1 MRTAIWCC
9 MLLALV
15 SCHLG
20 ASTLVQQVYS
30 RFIPLEQ
37 TQAHTSSTALVQD
50 HAGQI
55 WLGTQH
61 GLYRFNGTDVKLF
74 RADPTNA
81 TTLSADWVSSLL
93 VDHQG
98 TLWIGTRY
106 AGLNRFDAATERFER
121 IALPIATD
129 AGVSAEISVLYQD
142 PQQQLWI
149 GSYGAGLFRWDNL
162 RQQLDHVE
170 LPKQIDG
177 VSSLHLN
184 DLLMDEKGQLWLA
197 AGDAPVR
204 TMAGASGGVIR
215 WQLKDNQL
223 TGFLKTADAALIGSV
238 NKLRQTFD
246 GTMLLASF
254 SGGLLQM
261 SATQSLPVSPA
272 QPDAL
277 TQAQLTDMLIDPQGG
292 LWLASFNSGLWHQST
307 PDAPWQHF
315 QHLPQ
320 FSAGLPSNHLY
331 ALMYDRQGTLWT
343 VSQTRISGLNQ
354 FARQVQTLPHVSDQ
368 PDLLPAGDI
377 LGIDAVNAE
386 TVWLANR
393 DGGLMHFN
401 PTTKKLLPV
410 PPPTG
415 EESFS
420 VRQVV
425 ADQQHRLWV
434 GTETGLWLYQSDTAQ
449 WQEYPLLKHSIQQPV
464 IKSLLED
471 KERRLW
477 IGTRGHGLFMLDA
490 DRNTLRRYHRLGKP
504 VFPFDDI
511 NMVYQ
516 DSYHGIWVGSADQG
530 LARLDPDSG
539 QFLQWQQQQ
548 ATVHGLQFN
557 GIQLIV
563 EDNLHLWVY
572 AGNVRH
578 RLIRQQGDPG
588 KILGFKP
595 YLTEKDFDKELQQA
609 DLFRLL
615 YRKHWLSGAASYL
628 NLDESLGMQSVTW
641 IGSWDA
647 LDGYIY
653 RGGKEGMD
661 YFRIA
666 DLPRNWPLSPLELT
680 NLSLF
685 NQMIPPAQQASQ
697 QLLPV
702 VIGALD
708 KLQLLYQQD
717 MFSIHFA
724 AAEFVMPRQ
733 LEYRYQLAGFDRDWI
748 LAQRP
753 IATYTRLPPGN
764 YTFEVEARISG
775 GIWQTARQLP
785 VHILPPWWMTWWF
798 RSGLL
803 ALVLF
808 TGWAWYQQKMTR
820 QLEMRRK
827 LELLVT
833 QRTEELSHKTDQLQE
848 KHQALQRSYQDVTL
862 LQQISTEITASLD
875 LKQVLTR
882 CHHHLSEILDAH
894 VLLIGIYRETEHKLD
909 FAFWMEDNQLAP
921 RFDIDLDQNWA
932 PGVICFNRQQEI
944 LIGCNDDFL
953 NYLPQ
958 IPEPLYGKLTQ
969 SVLYFPLTV
978 SGKPVGV
985 FSVQS
990 LKAHA
995 YSESQIALLR
1005 TLASYVAISVANADS
1020 FEQLQLTQQQLITQ
1034 EKMASLGALVA
1045 GVAHEIN
1052 TPLGICVTASSH
1064 LQVELEHIQ
1073 QALDSKNIQQ
1083 SQFQRFLQHLR
1094 EGLKILQVN
1103 TARAADL
1110 VQSFKQV
1117 SVDQSNVTL
1126 REFSLRSYLQDVLL
1140 TLKPQL
1146 HKAGCALDFQC
1157 PEDIEL
1163 YTDPGAIAQII
1174 TNLVLNSLLHGVNQV
1189 TDPRISISF
1198 LLEGRMVVLKFG
1210 DNGVGMDQR
1219 ALAHIFEPFYTT
1231 KRNKGG
1237 TGLGTHIVF
1246 NLVSGSL
1253 KGHIDVQSA
1262 PGAGLHYKITF
1273 PARRDS

>member
-1 MRTAIWCC
+1 MRTGIWCC

-50 HAGQI
+50 QTGQI

-74 RADPTNA
+74 RADPTKSD
-81 TTLSADWVSSLL
+81 TLSADWVSSLL
-93 VDHQG
+93 VDNQG

-106 AGLNRFDAATERFER
+106 AGLNRFDEDTERFER
-121 IALPIATD
+121 IALPVANKT
-129 AGVSAEISVLYQD
+129 GTSAEISVLYQD
-142 PQQQLWI
+142 PNQQIWV
-149 GSYGAGLFRWDNL
+149 GSYGAGLFRWDSQQ
-162 RQQLDHVE
+162 QQLTHVE

-184 DLLMDEKGQLWLA
+184 DVMMDDQGLLWLA

-215 WQLKDNQL
+215 WQLQGNRL
-223 TGFLKTADAALIGSV
+223 TGFLKTADADLIGSV
-238 NKLRQTFD
+238 NKLRQTAD
-246 GTMLLASF
+246 GTLLLASF
-254 SGGLLQM
+254 SGGLLHM
-261 SATQSLPVSPA
+261 SNAKPLPFSPA
-272 QPDAL
+272 QPEVLA
-277 TQAQLTDMLIDPQGG
+277 QAQLTDMLIDPQGG
-292 LWLASFNSGLWHQST
+292 LWLASFNAGLWYQSA
-307 PDAPWQHF
+307 PDALWQNF

-320 FSAGLPSNHLY
+320 FSAGLPSNNLY
-331 ALMYDRQGTLWT
+331 ALMLDQQGTLWT
-343 VSQTRISGLNQ
+343 VSQTRISGLSR
-354 FARQVQTLPHVSDQ
+354 FARQVQTLPHDSDQ
-368 PDLLPAGDI
+368 PDLLPVGDI

-386 TVWLANR
+386 KVWLANR
-393 DGGLMHFN
+393 DGGLMLFN
-401 PTTKKLLPV
+401 PTTKQMLPV
-410 PPPTG
+410 PPPMG
-415 EESFS
+415 KEVFS

-425 ADQQHRLWV
+425 EDQRRQLWV
-434 GTETGLWLYQSDTAQ
+434 GTENGLWLYQTDTSQ

-471 KERRLW
+471 KQRRLW

-490 DRNTLRRYHRLGKP
+490 DRNNLQRYHRLGKP
-504 VFPFDDI
+504 EFPFDDI

-516 DSYHGIWVGSADQG
+516 DSYDGMWVGSADQG
-530 LARLDPDSG
+530 LARLDPESG
-539 QFLQWQQQQ
+539 QFLRWQQQQ

-563 EDNLHLWVY
+563 EENQHLWIH

-578 RLIRQQGDPG
+578 RLIRQQGAPA
-588 KILGFKP
+588 KVLGFKP
-595 YLTEKDFDKELQQA
+595 YLTDEDIDLELQQA

-615 YRKHWLSGAASYL
+615 YRKHWLAGASSYL

-641 IGSWDA
+641 IGSWDS
-647 LDGYIY
+647 LDGYIF

-666 DLPRNWPLSPLELT
+666 DLPRDWPLSPLELT

-685 NQMIPPAQQASQ
+685 NQMIPPARPESL

-708 KLQLLYQQD
+708 DLKLLYQQD

-724 AAEFVMPRQ
+724 AAEFVLPRQ
-733 LEYRYQLAGFDRDWI
+733 LEYRYQLTGFDRDWI

-753 IATYTRLPPGN
+753 VATYTRLPPGT
-764 YTFEVEARISG
+764 YTFQVEARISG
-775 GIWQTARQLP
+775 GSWQTARQLP

-798 RSGLL
+798 RSGMV

-808 TGWAWYQQKMTR
+808 SGWAWYQQKMTR

-827 LELLVT
+827 LEQLVT

-909 FAFWMEDNQLAP
+909 FAFWMEDNKLAP

-932 PGVICFNRQQEI
+932 PGVICFNKQQEI
-944 LIGCNDDFL
+944 LIGCNEDFL

-978 SGKPVGV
+978 SGKAVGV

-990 LKAHA
+990 LEPHA

-1064 LQVELEHIQ
+1064 LQVELETIQ

-1157 PEDIEL
+1157 PDDIEL

-1189 TDPRISISF
+1189 PDPQIQISF
-1198 LLEGRMVVLKFG
+1198 SQEGRMVILKFG

-1246 NLVSGSL
+1246 NLVNGSL
-1253 KGHIDVQSA
+1253 KGQIDVQSS
-1262 PGAGLHYKITF
+1262 PGAGLHYKISF
-1273 PARRDS
+1273 PARRDY

>member
-1 MRTAIWCC
+1 VRTGIWCC

-15 SCHLG
+15 SFHLA

-37 TQAHTSSTALVQD
+37 TQAHTASTALVQD
-50 HAGQI
+50 RNGQI

-61 GLYRFNGTDVKLF
+61 GLYRFNGHDVTLF
-74 RADPTNA
+74 RADPTKPDS
-81 TTLSADWVSSLL
+81 LSADWVSSLL
-93 VDHQG
+93 VDQQG
-98 TLWIGTRY
+98 ILWIGTRY

-121 IALPIATD
+121 FVLPVTQQ
-129 AGVSAEISVLYQD
+129 AGASAEISVLYQD
-142 PQQQLWI
+142 PQHQIWV
-149 GSYGAGLFRWDNL
+149 GSYGAGLFRWDNNT
-162 RQQLDHVE
+162 QQLQQIK
-170 LPKQIDG
+170 LPEQVDG
-177 VSSLHLN
+177 VSSQHLN
-184 DLLMDEKGQLWLA
+184 DVMMDDTGALWLA

-204 TMAGASGGVIR
+204 TMAGASGGLIR
-215 WQLKDNQL
+215 WQPQSQQV
-223 TGFLKTADAALIGSV
+223 TGFLKTGDSALIGSV
-238 NKLRQTFD
+238 NRLRQTAD
-246 GTMLLASF
+246 GTLLLASF

-261 SATQSLPVSPA
+261 SK
-272 QPDAL
+272 
-277 TQAQLTDMLIDPQGG
+277 TQAVPFSRTQPEALQQSQLTDMLIDAQGG
-292 LWLASFNSGLWHQST
+292 LWLASFNSGLWYQPTASS
-307 PDAPWQHF
+307 PWQQF

-331 ALMYDRQGTLWT
+331 ALMLDHQGTLWT
-343 VSQTRISGLNQ
+343 LSQTRISGLSR
-354 FARQVQTLPHVSDQ
+354 FARQVQTLPNVSDQ
-368 PDLLPAGDI
+368 PQLLPAGDV
-377 LGIDAVNAE
+377 LGIDAVSME
-386 TVWLANR
+386 KVWLANR
-393 DGGLMHFN
+393 DGGLLHFN
-401 PTTKKLLPV
+401 PQTKQLRPIPSPLTPQPFSARQVLEDHRQQVWVGSESGLWQFQQLTQQWTERPLLPH
-410 PPPTG
+410 
-415 EESFS
+415 S
-420 VRQVV
+420 V
-425 ADQQHRLWV
+425 
-434 GTETGLWLYQSDTAQ
+434 
-449 WQEYPLLKHSIQQPV
+449 QQPV
-464 IKSLLED
+464 IKSLFED
-471 KERRLW
+471 RQRRLW

-490 DRNTLRRYHRLGKP
+490 ARQQQRRYHGQGQP
-504 VFPFDDI
+504 QFPFDDI

-516 DSYHGIWVGSADQG
+516 DSFDGLWVGSADQG
-530 LARLDPDSG
+530 LARLDPASG
-539 QFLQWQQQQ
+539 QVQHWQQQQ
-548 ATVHGLQFN
+548 AAVHGMQFN
-557 GIQLIV
+557 GIQLII
-563 EDNLHLWVY
+563 EENQHLWIH

-578 RLIRQQGDPG
+578 RLIRQQGDPA
-588 KILGFKP
+588 KILGFKA
-595 YLTEKDFDKELQQA
+595 YLTEQDRDTELQQA
-609 DLFRLL
+609 DMFRLL
-615 YRKHWLSGAASYL
+615 YRKHWLGGAGSYL
-628 NLDESLGMQSVTW
+628 TIDERLGMQSVTW
-641 IGSWDA
+641 IGSWDE
-647 LDGYIY
+647 LDGYIF
-653 RGGKEGMD
+653 RGGKEGVD

-666 DLPRNWPLSPLELT
+666 DLPRNWPLNPLELT
-680 NLSLF
+680 QLSLF
-685 NQMIPPAQQASQ
+685 NQVIPPARPQSQ

-702 VIGALD
+702 VIGSLE

-724 AAEFVMPRQ
+724 AAEFVLPRQ
-733 LEYRYQLAGFDRDWI
+733 LEYRYQLTGFDRDWI
-748 LAQRP
+748 LTQRP
-753 IATYTRLPPGN
+753 VATYTRLPPGT
-764 YTFEVEARISG
+764 YTFQVQARISG
-775 GIWQTARQLP
+775 GNWQTTRQLP

-803 ALVLF
+803 AMVLF
-808 TGWAWYQQKMTR
+808 SGFAWYQQKMTR

-827 LELLVT
+827 LEQLVT
-833 QRTEELSHKTDQLQE
+833 LRTEELSHKTNQLQE

-921 RFDIDLDQNWA
+921 RFDIDLDQETA

-944 LIGCNDDFL
+944 LIGCHDDFL
-953 NYLPQ
+953 HYLPQ
-958 IPEPLYGKLTQ
+958 IPEPLYGQLTQ

-978 SGKPVGV
+978 SGKAVGV

-990 LKAHA
+990 LKPKA

-1064 LQVELEHIQ
+1064 LQTELETIQ
-1073 QALDSKNIQQ
+1073 QALDNKNIQQ

-1117 SVDQSNVTL
+1117 SVDQSNVSL
-1126 REFSLRSYLQDVLL
+1126 REFSLRCYLQDVLL

-1146 HKAGCALDFQC
+1146 HKAGCALDFHC
-1157 PEDIEL
+1157 PDDIEL
-1163 YTDPGAIAQII
+1163 YTDAGAIAQII

-1189 TDPRISISF
+1189 ADPKIHISF
-1198 LLEGRMVVLKFG
+1198 SQEGRMVVLKFG

-1219 ALAHIFEPFYTT
+1219 ALSHIFEPFYTT
-1231 KRNKGG
+1231 KRNNGG

-1253 KGHIDVQSA
+1253 KGQIDVHSA
-1262 PGAGLHYKITF
+1262 PGAGLHYRITF

>member
-1 MRTAIWCC
+1 

-15 SCHLG
+15 SCYLA
-20 ASTLVQQVYS
+20 ASTSVQQVYS

-50 HAGQI
+50 SDGQI

-61 GLYRFNGTDVKLF
+61 GLYRFNGTDVKIF
-74 RADPTNA
+74 RADPTNPD
-81 TTLSADWVSSLL
+81 TLSADWVSSLL
-93 VDHQG
+93 VDQQG
-98 TLWIGTRY
+98 TLWVGTRY
-106 AGLNRFDAATERFER
+106 AGLNRFDADTERFER
-121 IALPIATD
+121 IALPVVSNTGA
-129 AGVSAEISVLYQD
+129 SAEISVLYQD
-142 PQQQLWI
+142 PQQQIWV
-149 GSYGAGLFRWDNL
+149 GSYGSGLFRWDPKENKL
-162 RQQLDHVE
+162 QHLA
-170 LPKQIDG
+170 LPEQVDG
-177 VSSLHLN
+177 VSTLHLN
-184 DLLMDEKGQLWLA
+184 DVIMDQQGLLWLA
-197 AGDAPVR
+197 VGDAPVR
-204 TMAGASGGVIR
+204 TMAGATGGLIR
-215 WQLKDNQL
+215 WQLTNNQL
-223 TGFLKTADAALIGSV
+223 TGFLKTADSALIGSV
-238 NKLRQTFD
+238 NKLRQTAD
-246 GTMLLASF
+246 GTLLLASF

-261 SATQSLPVSPA
+261 TKTQPAPVDYA
-272 QPDAL
+272 QPAAL
-277 TQAQLTDMLIDPQGG
+277 QTAQLTDMLLDEQDGI
-292 LWLASFNSGLWHQST
+292 WLSSFNSGLWYQPT
-307 PDAPWQHF
+307 ATAPWQNF

-320 FSAGLPSNHLY
+320 FSTGLPSNNLY
-331 ALMYDRQGTLWT
+331 ALMLDRQGTLWT
-343 VSQTRISGLNQ
+343 LSQSRISGLSR
-354 FARQVQTLPHVSDQ
+354 FARQVQTLPHVSGQ
-368 PDLLPAGDI
+368 PNLLPVGDV
-377 LGIDAVNAE
+377 LGIDAVTAE
-386 TVWLANR
+386 KVWLANR
-393 DGGLMHFN
+393 DGGLLHFN
-401 PTTKKLLPV
+401 PQTKQLLPV
-410 PPPTG
+410 PSPATPVP
-415 EESFS
+415 FS
-420 VRQVV
+420 ARQVV
-425 ADQQHRLWV
+425 EDRRQLVWV
-434 GTETGLWLYQSDTAQ
+434 GTETGLWQYQSQTQQ
-449 WQEYPLLKHSIQQPV
+449 WQEWPLLKYSPQQPV
-464 IKSLLED
+464 IKSLFED
-471 KERRLW
+471 RQQRLW

-490 DRNTLRRYHRLGKP
+490 TRKNLRRYHRQGTP
-504 VFPFDDI
+504 EFPFDDV

-516 DSYHGIWVGSADQG
+516 DSYDGLWVGSADQG
-530 LARLDPDSG
+530 LAKLEPDNG
-539 QFLQWQQQQ
+539 KFLHWQQQQ

-563 EDNLHLWVY
+563 EENQQLWIH

-578 RLIRQQGDPG
+578 RLIRQQGDPAR
-588 KILGFKP
+588 ILGFKP
-595 YLTEKDFDKELQQA
+595 YLSDEDIDNELHQA

-615 YRKHWLSGAASYL
+615 YRRHWLSGAASYL

-641 IGSWDA
+641 IGSWDS
-647 LDGYIY
+647 LDGQIF
-653 RGGKEGMD
+653 RGGKEGID

-666 DLPRNWPLSPLELT
+666 DLPRDWRLSALELT

-685 NQMIPPAQQASQ
+685 NQMVPPARPESQ

-702 VIGALD
+702 VIDSLNE
-708 KLQLLYQQD
+708 LSLLYKQD

-724 AAEFVMPRQ
+724 AAEFVLPRH

-753 IATYTRLPPGN
+753 IATYTRLPPGT
-764 YTFEVEARISG
+764 YTFQVEARISG
-775 GIWQTARQLP
+775 GNWQGARQLS
-785 VHILPPWWMTWWF
+785 VRVLPPWWMTWWF
-798 RSGLL
+798 RSGLAAFVML
-803 ALVLF
+803 S
-808 TGWAWYQQKMTR
+808 GWAWYQQKMTR

-827 LELLVT
+827 LERLVT

-882 CHHHLSEILDAH
+882 CHHHLSQILDAH

-921 RFDIDLDQNWA
+921 RFDIDLEQEGS
-932 PGVICFNRQQEI
+932 PGVICFNQQREI
-944 LIGCNDDFL
+944 IIGCNEDFL
-953 NYLPQ
+953 NYMPQ
-958 IPEPLYGKLTQ
+958 VPEPLYGKLTQ

-978 SGKPVGV
+978 SGKAVGV

-990 LKAHA
+990 LDPHA
-995 YSESQIALLR
+995 YSDSQIVLLR

-1064 LQVELEHIQ
+1064 LQTELETIQ

-1117 SVDQSNVTL
+1117 SVDQSNVSL
-1126 REFSLRSYLQDVLL
+1126 REFSLRGYLQDVLL

-1157 PEDIEL
+1157 PNDIEL
-1163 YTDPGAIAQII
+1163 YTDAGAIAQII

-1189 TDPRISISF
+1189 EDPRIQISF
-1198 LLEGRMVVLKFG
+1198 SQEGRMVVLKFG

-1219 ALAHIFEPFYTT
+1219 ALTHIFEPFYTT
-1231 KRNKGG
+1231 KRNNGG

-1253 KGHIDVQSA
+1253 KGQIDVQSA

-1273 PARRDS
+1273 PARRDI